1 MGDTDKFENLTEEKV
16 GEAKETLGKASG
28 NDDLETEGKADQTK
42 ANLKQAAEKVKD
54 AFTD

>member
-28 NDDLETEGKADQTK
+28 NDDLETEGKVDQTK

>member
-1 MGDTDKFENLTEEKV
+1 MGGTDKFENLTEEKV

-28 NDDLETEGKADQTK
+28 DDDLETEGKVDQTK

-54 AFTD
+54 AFKD

>member
-16 GEAKETLGKASG
+16 GESKETLG
-28 NDDLETEGKADQTK
+28 NDDLETEGKVDQTK